1 MPATEVRAF
10 RDADRD
16 GTVPVQDWLD
26 ELEHREPKAHA
37 KCLARILE
45 LADKGNQM
53 RRPHADYLCEGIYE
67 LRATLGKDQYRLL
80 YFFFGT
86 NVVAVSHGITKE
98 KEVPSEEIEL
108 AISRK
113 NLVMASPDRYTA
125 DFDV

>member
-1 MPATEVRAF
+1 M
-10 RDADRD
+10 
-16 GTVPVQDWLD
+16 QDWLG
-26 ELEHREPKAHA
+26 ELEDREPKAYA

>member
-10 RDADRD
+10 REAS
-16 GTVPVQDWLD
+16 GTVPVQDWLG
-26 ELEHREPKAHA
+26 ELEDREPKAYA